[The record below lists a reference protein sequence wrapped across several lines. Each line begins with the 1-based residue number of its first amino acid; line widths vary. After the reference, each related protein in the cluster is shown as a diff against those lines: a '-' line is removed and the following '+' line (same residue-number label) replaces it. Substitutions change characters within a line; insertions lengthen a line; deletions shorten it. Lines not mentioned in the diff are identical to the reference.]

1 MGTNKGGKKK
11 KTRFGRRFAS
21 PFSPFLGPSRLVT
34 NPSRFA
40 LAFVPDQSAKK
51 DAPEEEAG
59 LAQYALSLTVSVLI
73 STILDPNIMN
83 KSGRILITAE
93 LAHEYGFKDFGG

>member
-1 MGTNKGGKKK
+1 MAG
-11 KTRFGRRFAS
+11 AS
-21 PFSPFLGPSRLVT
+21 PLLFLLSWVPRASLPIPRL
-34 NPSRFA
+34 

-59 LAQYALSLTVSVLI
+59 VAQNALSLTVSVLI
-73 STILDPNIMN
+73 SAMLDPNIMN
-83 KSGRILITAE
+83 KSGRILVTAE

>member
-1 MGTNKGGKKK
+1 M
-11 KTRFGRRFAS
+11 
-21 PFSPFLGPSRLVT
+21 
-34 NPSRFA
+34 

-59 LAQYALSLTVSVLI
+59 VAQNALSLTVSVLI
-73 STILDPNIMN
+73 SAMLDPNIMS
-83 KSGRILITAE
+83 KSGRILVTAE

>member
-1 MGTNKGGKKK
+1 MHTNKGRKKK

-21 PFSPFLGPSRLVT
+21 PFSPFFGPSPLVT

-40 LAFVPDQSAKK
+40 LTYVSDQNAKK

-73 STILDPNIMN
+73 SAMLDPNIMN
-83 KSGRILITAE
+83 KSGRILVTAE